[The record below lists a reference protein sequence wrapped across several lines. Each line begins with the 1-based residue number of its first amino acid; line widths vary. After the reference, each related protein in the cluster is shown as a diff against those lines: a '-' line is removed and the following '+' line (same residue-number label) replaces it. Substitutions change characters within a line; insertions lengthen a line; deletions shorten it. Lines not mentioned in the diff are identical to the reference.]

1 MRLIAAYLTL
11 LVFSG
16 PAWASLQIIPSSVLE
31 DPIPSNNDFAS
42 QLGALGLDRIIQ
54 GNVKITA
61 PGTLSFYAHASESG
75 FTNTFRVGTYSF
87 TESPDIPW
95 NPAGIL
101 INVTPISVSAG
112 MLLSDAVLNARFTT
126 TGSGGLNA
134 PITHAGFGIF
144 AEETPGGSTITAPYS
159 QLYFGYDD
167 NGAGP
172 DDNHDD
178 LIVRAVFTPL
188 AQVVPEPISLFV
200 WSGLLA
206 AAVLVTGG
214 RRQRDLA

>member
-1 MRLIAAYLTL
+1 MRLVAFLFALFVL
-11 LVFSG
+11 FE
-16 PAWASLQIIPSSVLE
+16 PASASLQIIPSSVLE

-42 QLGALGLDRIIQ
+42 KLGALGLDRIIQ
-54 GNVKITA
+54 GNVQMTA

-75 FTNTFRVGTYSF
+75 FTNTFLVGGYSF
-87 TESPDIPW
+87 TESSDIPW
-95 NPAGIL
+95 NAAGIL
-101 INVTPISVSAG
+101 INATPISVSAG
-112 MLLSDAVLNARFTT
+112 MLLSDAALNARFTT
-126 TGSGGLNA
+126 TGNGGLNA

-144 AEETPGGSTITAPYS
+144 ADETAGGSTITGPYT

-188 AQVVPEPISLFV
+188 AQVVPEPISLLV
-200 WSGLLA
+200 WSGLVA
-206 AAVLVTGG
+206 TAVLATG
-214 RRQRDLA
+214 RRQRDSA